1 MSKKIWVH
9 GPISRDVMVRVDRVP
24 KAGELA
30 RSQASEKR
38 IGGSGAN
45 IACGLATTGIPTSFI
60 TWIGDDALGV
70 ELRSAIES
78 QPLHSSVI
86 HEFEG
91 PSGEVAILIDS
102 SGERTIIGLAPS
114 QLEKLTIEGAEIA
127 QGDILF
133 FTLWRKNFLPQL
145 ISARERGCI
154 VAVGASAL
162 DDEEIPG
169 ADLVIGSVHDYSG
182 TDPLQLL
189 DRFTTIVLTDGVHGA
204 TAYRKDEV
212 IHVDAVPA
220 QAIDTTGAG
229 DAFIAGYL
237 ASYFHGLNVRR
248 CLEIG
253 ALWGAA
259 AVEVN
264 SSIPPDFAQIRKRGA
279 IEF

>member
-9 GPISRDVMVRVDRVP
+9 GPISLDVMVRVDRVP
-24 KAGELA
+24 KAGELV
-30 RSQASEKR
+30 RSRASEKR

-45 IACGLATTGIPTSFI
+45 IACGLATTGIPTGFI
-60 TWIGDDALGV
+60 TWIGNDELG
-70 ELRSAIES
+70 EQLRTQIES
-78 QPLHSSVI
+78 QSLESLVI
-86 HEFEG
+86 QEFEG
-91 PSGEVAILIDS
+91 PSGEVAILIDN

-114 QLEKLTIEGAEIA
+114 QLEKLTIDGADISH
-127 QGDILF
+127 GDILF
-133 FTLWRKNFLPQL
+133 FTLWRKDFIPHL
-145 ISARERGCI
+145 ISARDRGSI

-162 DDEEIPG
+162 DDQQIPG

-182 TDPLQLL
+182 KDPRKLL
-189 DRFTTIVLTDGVHGA
+189 DRFTTIVLTDGVRGA
-204 TAYRKDEV
+204 TAYCEERV
-212 IHVDAVPA
+212 IHVDAIPA
-220 QAIDTTGAG
+220 TSIDATGAG